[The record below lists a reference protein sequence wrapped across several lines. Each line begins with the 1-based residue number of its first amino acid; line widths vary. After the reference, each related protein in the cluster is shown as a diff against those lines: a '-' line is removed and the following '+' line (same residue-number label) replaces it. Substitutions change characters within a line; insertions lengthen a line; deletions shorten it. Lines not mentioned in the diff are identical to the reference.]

1 MREYLDTAVSA
12 ARAAGALQRERLWL
26 EHDIEFKGEFD
37 LVTEV
42 DKGCEDLIVAA
53 ILERYPDHD
62 ILAEENVY
70 TPRNSSYRW
79 VIDPLDGTTNYAH
92 GFPWF
97 AVSIA
102 LEIDGVVRVGVVL
115 HTMMNELFTAVRGE
129 GAFLNGERI
138 HVSSRTPL
146 KSALLATG
154 FPYDKSSDNEN
165 NFANFERF
173 QMGSRA
179 VRRAGSAAL
188 DLACVAAGRLD
199 GFWEC
204 KLKPWDV
211 AAGMLLVVEAGGRVT
226 NHGGGPYSIRHH
238 RILASNGLIHDEM
251 TAMLGMEGNRYLP

>member
-12 ARAAGALQRERLWL
+12 AKAAGEMQRERLWL
-26 EHDIEFKGEFD
+26 EHDIAFKGECD

-42 DKGCEDLIVAA
+42 DRGCEELIVAA
-53 ILERYPDHD
+53 IQVRYPDHD

-70 TPRNSSYRW
+70 TPRNSSHRW

-102 LEIDGVVRVGVVL
+102 LEIDGLVQVGVVF
-115 HTMMNELFTAVRGE
+115 HTMMNELFTAIRGA
-129 GAFLNGERI
+129 GAFLNGEPI
-138 HVSSRTPL
+138 HVSSRAPL
-146 KSALLATG
+146 KSTLLATG

-165 NFANFERF
+165 NFVNFEKF
-173 QMGSRA
+173 QMEARA

-188 DLACVAAGRLD
+188 DLAYVAAGRFD

-211 AAGMLLVVEAGGRVT
+211 AAGTLLVEEAGGRVT
-226 NHGGGPYSIRHH
+226 DHSGGPYSIQHH
-238 RILASNGLIHDEM
+238 RILASNGLIHEEM
-251 TAMLGMEGNRYLP
+251 TAMLREEGNRYLP